1 MARFL
6 PLALPDLPPLTLTA
20 AIDIVIVAVLI
31 YQFLLIIRGRRAV
44 HVLMGLGVLA
54 LIYALAVWAKL
65 DLLRTILAT
74 LAPYTPIALIV
85 MFQAELRRA
94 LARLGRRPFLGISQ
108 IERRELSQEVV
119 LAVGRMSQNKVGAL
133 IVVERKIGLRTF
145 VESGVNLDAVV
156 SRDLLCSI
164 FHPGGALHDGAV
176 IIQGDRI
183 TAAACF
189 LPLTTNPL
197 LVSELG
203 TRHRAAL
210 GITEESDCIAI
221 VVSEETGK
229 VSAATFGEI
238 ELDVPLERVE
248 QLMSERLDHRDKRSV
263 AAQPRHPAH
272 VQHPP
277 SVQRA
282 TPARQSSLDQP

>member
-1 MARFL
+1 MARYLSLSF
-6 PLALPDLPPLTLTA
+6 PDLPPLTFAA

-44 HVLMGLGVLA
+44 NVLIGIGVLA
-54 LIYALAVWAKL
+54 LIYALAVWLKL

-74 LAPYTPIALIV
+74 LAPYTAIALIV
-85 MFQAELRRA
+85 MFQSELRRA
-94 LARLGRRPFLGISQ
+94 LARLGRRPFLGVSQ

-119 LAVGRMSQNKVGAL
+119 LAISRMSQNKIGAL
-133 IVVERKIGLRTF
+133 IVLERKIGLRTF

-156 SRDLLCSI
+156 SRDLLCAI

-176 IIQGDRI
+176 MIQGDRI
-183 TAAACF
+183 AAAACF

-197 LVSELG
+197 LVTDLG

-210 GITEESDCIAI
+210 GISEESDCIAI

-229 VSAATFGEI
+229 VSVAAFGEI
-238 ELDVPLERVE
+238 EIDVPLERVE
-248 QLMSERLDHRDKRSV
+248 QLLSERLDHSDKRSL
-263 AAQPRHPAH
+263 AAPLRHSAPVH
-272 VQHPP
+272 QSNPVQN
-277 SVQRA
+277 SG
-282 TPARQSSLDQP
+282 LDRP